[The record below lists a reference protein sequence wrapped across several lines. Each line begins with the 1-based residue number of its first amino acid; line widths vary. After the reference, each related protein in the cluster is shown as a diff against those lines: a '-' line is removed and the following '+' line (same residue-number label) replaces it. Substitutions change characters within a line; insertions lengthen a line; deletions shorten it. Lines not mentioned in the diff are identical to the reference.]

1 MEPPLHGDLVVANVA
16 SAGRSSYSQGL
27 EFALL
32 LKIDLFKERRWAN
45 RFSRSLQ
52 MSNRERIT
60 LVALYKRV
68 TWVNCSHCS
77 LKSQCEWSAQDSLFH
92 SQKTSYSLWKNSCF
106 YHVFDSFQLFS
117 LFYAQERISPVSL
130 CSVAPFLKSG
140 GSDLLSSLFKKEL
153 PWANHSHHS

>member
-1 MEPPLHGDLVVANVA
+1 MEPPLHGDLVVVNVA

-52 MSNRERIT
+52 MSNRERIA

-106 YHVFDSFQLFS
+106 YHVFDSFRLF
-117 LFYAQERISPVSL
+117 F
-130 CSVAPFLKSG
+130 PFLCPRANFSRL
-140 GSDLLSSLFKKEL
+140 SLLRCSIFKEWREWFAL
-153 PWANHSHHS
+153 IAL